1 MSNIIMPIIAAAMN
15 QVSDS
20 QLAIA
25 CRNAGILPS
34 ISFMNFID
42 KDTHQI
48 NWNAFEDDI
57 KNYNDKTNSKDLIIS
72 IGTKTLLFESMR
84 EKLVKVFDNISYSH
98 LEIIP
103 MIDLIPLLRLDI
115 QNVNFINTDVEKQ
128 YKKQIDSLKEIKQQ
142 LSYPIVYWKSLGLKG
157 AMITLQHADFIDG
170 VILKGENGAGT
181 IAKSYGNLEYNIKEI
196 KSKFPTVEVI
206 ASGGISTHADIKKYL
221 ELGADKVAIGT
232 LFAASEESKI
242 STESKLEYVN
252 RNLQDLT
259 KISGYQSGI
268 VFKELEKDDANNTFS
283 LQAGIESSKKGHL
296 FAGKAI
302 ANIKE
307 ILPVKEIVQ
316 HLWPKN

>member
-1 MSNIIMPIIAAAMN
+1 MPIIAAAMN

-72 IGTKTLLFESMR
+72 IGTKTLLFESLR

-103 MIDLIPLLRLDI
+103 MLD
-115 QNVNFINTDVEKQ
+115 VNFTHNDFEEQ
-128 YKKQIDSLKEIKQQ
+128 YKKRIDSLKEIKQQ
-142 LSYPIVYWKSLGLKG
+142 LSYPIVYWKSIGLKG
-157 AMITLQHADFIDG
+157 AMLTLQHANFIDG

-196 KSKFPTVEVI
+196 KSKFPTLEVI

-232 LFAASEESKI
+232 LFAASQESKI
-242 STESKLEYVN
+242 STESKMEYVN

-268 VFKELEKDDANNTFS
+268 VFKELQKDDANNTFS

-307 ILPVKEIVQ
+307 ILPVKEIVE